1 MRDTQSPALARAVR
15 IVGVVLTVVI
25 GIPFLLFVWMALSSR
40 FAPGSG
46 DPHGYGLIFGTFL
59 ALVAG
64 VALAFVVP
72 LTVRAARRA
81 TAYLISLIAYVVVA
95 LALIASLLTA

>member
-1 MRDTQSPALARAVR
+1 MRDTPSPAVARGVR
-15 IVGVVLTVVI
+15 IAGIVLTAVI

-40 FAPGSG
+40 FGSGAG

-64 VALAFVVP
+64 TALAFVVP
-72 LTVRAARRA
+72 LIFRSGRRA
-81 TAYLISLIAYVVVA
+81 RAYSVSLIVYVLVA
-95 LALIASLLTA
+95 IALIVALLTA